1 MSWMSW
7 MASDVTLRMAPANR
21 YDHVAMTLHWL
32 IALIMLPMLF
42 FGGDLI
48 HRQTDTF
55 LPSVHA
61 SAGFAVLLLSLVRL
75 GWRLKNPPPPPPNMA
90 PWEET
95 GSKLSH
101 ALFYVL
107 MI

>member
-1 MSWMSW
+1 MSW

-32 IALIMLPMLF
+32 IALIMVPMLF
-42 FGGDLI
+42 FGGDLV

-61 SAGFAVLLLSLVRL
+61 SAGSPSLFFRSCASVGVSIISRRL
-75 GWRLKNPPPPPPNMA
+75 CHRTCGHGKRLDQSFLPGCSM
-90 PWEET
+90 
-95 GSKLSH
+95 S
-101 ALFYVL
+101 
-107 MI
+107 